1 MFKFNLQMGPNFLC
15 FIYIG
20 SECCM
25 LESMWSGERTSKL
38 LQWMVLVRYMQL
50 LQMQLKS
57 IYGEH
62 ANNQ

>member
-1 MFKFNLQMGPNFLC
+1 MGPDFLC

-25 LESMWSGERTSKL
+25 LESMWSGERSSKF
-38 LQWMVLVRYMQL
+38 LQWMVMVKDMQL

-57 IYGEH
+57 MCGEH
-62 ANNQ
+62 TNNE